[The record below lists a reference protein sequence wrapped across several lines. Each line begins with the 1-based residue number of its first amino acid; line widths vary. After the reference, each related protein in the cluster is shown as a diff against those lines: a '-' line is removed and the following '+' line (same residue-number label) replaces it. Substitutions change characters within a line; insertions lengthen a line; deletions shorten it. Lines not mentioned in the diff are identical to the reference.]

1 MGLLS
6 QRSGDIAL
14 LMERG
19 ESTKVHRLR
28 ARAERA
34 LEEGRRREEV
44 LPLLERLV
52 REATDNSEHQLFARR
67 RLAEIYLEHHPWRA
81 ALHARRL
88 VKSNC
93 ADDGAYAL
101 MGLAQ
106 TLLGNFNT
114 AIAAY
119 RQALA
124 MAPDNPWYHH
134 NLGHLLDVCK
144 GDTVGALAH
153 LRAAHRI
160 KSEEDEITASLAHC
174 LARVGE
180 LAEAKSLAENAAARA
195 PRNEDHQALLAWVEK
210 GAPNEKGPRSSSIPD
225 R

>member
-1 MGLLS
+1 MM
-6 QRSGDIAL
+6 DC
-14 LMERG
+14 G
-19 ESTKVHRLR
+19 ESTRVHRLR

-52 REATDNSEHQLFARR
+52 REATDNSDDQLFARR

-88 VKSNC
+88 IKSDF

-106 TLLGNFNT
+106 TLLGNFKS

-119 RQALA
+119 KRALL
-124 MAPDNPWYHH
+124 MAPENPWYHH
-134 NLGHLLDVCK
+134 NLGHLLDVCT
-144 GDTVGALAH
+144 GDTEGALAH

-160 KSEEDEITASLAHC
+160 KSEEDEIIASLAHC
-174 LARVGE
+174 LARVGK
-180 LAEAKSLAENAAARA
+180 LAEARSLAENAAARA
-195 PRNEDHQALLAWVEK
+195 PRNEDHQALLAWVVQ
-210 GAPNEKGPRSSSIPD
+210 GAPKGKPPRSSSAPEG
-225 R
+225 